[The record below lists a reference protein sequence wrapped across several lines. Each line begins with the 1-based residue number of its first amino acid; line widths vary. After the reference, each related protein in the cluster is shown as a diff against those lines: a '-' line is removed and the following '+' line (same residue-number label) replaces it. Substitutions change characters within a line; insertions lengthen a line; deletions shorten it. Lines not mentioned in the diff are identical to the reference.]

1 MFNQSNISNNDA
13 YSAGSMDSTL
23 LAMESLKAAALV
35 ASTVPILLVYPFL
48 QRHFVKGI
56 MLGSVKG

>member
-1 MFNQSNISNNDA
+1 MMAGLDA
-13 YSAGSMDSTL
+13 REMAMRQQLRELLKYSLIVVATAPL
-23 LAMESLKAAALV
+23 LG
-35 ASTVPILLVYPFL
+35 VYPFI